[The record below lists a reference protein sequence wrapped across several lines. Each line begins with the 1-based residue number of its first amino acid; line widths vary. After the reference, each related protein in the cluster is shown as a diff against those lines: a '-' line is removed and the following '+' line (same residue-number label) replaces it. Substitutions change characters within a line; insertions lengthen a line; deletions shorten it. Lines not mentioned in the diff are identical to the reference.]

1 MLCVLFPWQVD
12 SVTIVEETVKHIEY
26 LKQTLEKLKLQ
37 KKEKLKSFSEA
48 FTSDQRPFSLNS
60 QMVTSNALAFQ
71 QMWFSQNVT
80 FNICGDEAQ
89 FCIYTTK
96 KPSLLTTIFYVM
108 EKHKIDVIHAN
119 ILCNNNGKSCM
130 IQAHVSFKFNSHFIV
145 HFVFLYYTSTCGVI

>member
-1 MLCVLFPWQVD
+1 M
-12 SVTIVEETVKHIEY
+12 VEAVKRIKY
-26 LKQTLEKLKLQ
+26 LKQTLEKLEKQ
-37 KKEKLKSFSEA
+37 KKEMLKSFSEA
-48 FTSDQRPFSLNS
+48 FTADQRSFSLNS

-96 KPSLLTTIFYVM
+96 KPSLLTRIFYVM

-119 ILCNNNGKSCM
+119 ILSNDNGNSCM
-130 IQAHVSFKFNSHFIV
+130 IQAHVSFNFIPILSCILFSYIILV
-145 HFVFLYYTSTCGVI
+145 LVK